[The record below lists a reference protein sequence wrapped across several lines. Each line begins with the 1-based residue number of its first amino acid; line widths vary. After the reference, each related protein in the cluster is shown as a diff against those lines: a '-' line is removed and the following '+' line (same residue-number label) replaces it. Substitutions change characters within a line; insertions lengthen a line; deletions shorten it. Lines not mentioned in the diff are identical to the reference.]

1 MPRRIESLFIAG
13 PAGRLEAV
21 LEEPED
27 QAPREAVLICHPHPQ
42 FGGTLHN
49 KVVYRMARGLRRA
62 GAVALRFN
70 YRGVNMSEGIYD
82 NGVGELEDARVALE
96 FLRSRYPELL
106 FSLAGFSFGSRII
119 LKLGCEIPQVRRLIA
134 VGFPAGDP
142 AYRVSFPRLRSG
154 IRIRVVER
162 GDPSWP
168 PVVLVHGWGCS
179 VYVFRYNLPA
189 LAEAGFRSIAVDL
202 KGHGLS
208 DKPLASD
215 EYTIDSL
222 VEHLRDILDALGLER
237 PALAGHSLGG
247 SLIYHFASRYP
258 ERARCLGMLSP
269 VGFKGVP
276 LMWLYRFLTPAALM
290 PILRQIN
297 PRVVVKRA
305 LKRVYGK
312 RGHFTKRDVEE
323 YLAPSQF
330 PEYALAMREL
340 LHSYDWNAADHRQ
353 LGGTSV
359 CRCEAELR
367 SGADARDQPSGLPD
381 PAQKG
386 RLPSPHVG
394 NEAYGV
400 CAKPHTAQ

>member
-1 MPRRIESLFIAG
+1 MPGSNRRRNLT
-13 PAGRLEAV
+13 P
-21 LEEPED
+21 
-27 QAPREAVLICHPHPQ
+27 
-42 FGGTLHN
+42 
-49 KVVYRMARGLRRA
+49 
-62 GAVALRFN
+62 
-70 YRGVNMSEGIYD
+70 
-82 NGVGELEDARVALE
+82 
-96 FLRSRYPELL
+96 
-106 FSLAGFSFGSRII
+106 
-119 LKLGCEIPQVRRLIA
+119 CEM
-134 VGFPAGDP
+134 FPAGDP

-189 LAEAGFRSIAVDL
+189 LAEAGFRSIGVDL

-208 DKPLASD
+208 DKPLAPD

-247 SLIYHFASRYP
+247 SLIYHFATRYP

-269 VGFKGVP
+269 VGLKGVP

-297 PRVVVKRA
+297 PRLVVKRA

-353 LGGTSV
+353 LATVNLPAVGVWGSLDHMMPDDGMGIFV
-359 CRCEAELR
+359 PLVPQIVLRVIPDAGHVIAEET
-367 SGADARDQPSGLPD
+367 PD
-381 PAQKG
+381 E
-386 RLPSPHVG
+386 V
-394 NEAYGV
+394 NEALIGLLRRAGV
-400 CAKPHTAQ
+400 